1 MERISVI
8 VPVYNLQNELRSCVE
23 SIMAQTYSNLEII
36 LVDDGSAD
44 NSRNVIS
51 ELASEDPRIIP
62 VFKCNGGVTSARLEG
77 VKIAS
82 GDYIGFVDGDDYIEK
97 DMYERLVE
105 NARRFDA
112 DISHCGYQT
121 RMPDGGRKY
130 YYNSGQREEMDH
142 TTAIRELLD
151 GRMIEPSLC
160 NKLYTR
166 KLFCNQ
172 IFDTLDTGIRINEDL
187 LMNFYLFMK
196 AKNSVF
202 EDVCLYHYI
211 ARENSASRSRINE
224 YRVMDPIRVKEII
237 LAQCPRE
244 MKDTAMRVYL
254 RTCIYSYNAV
264 LWSREYAYLRDRI
277 RAMLTERKACFG
289 YLPKKQR
296 LMAEMIARI
305 PPVYALVYPVY
316 EKFLQKKKY
325 E

>member
-1 MERISVI
+1 MEKISVI

-142 TTAIRELLD
+142 TTALRELLD

-160 NKLYTR
+160 NKLYAR

-187 LMNFYLFMK
+187 LMNYYLFMK

-211 ARENSASRSRINE
+211 VRSGSASRAKLNE
-224 YRVMDPIRVKEII
+224 HKVMDPIRVKESI

-254 RTCIYSYNAV
+254 RTCVYSYNAV
-264 LWSREYAYLRDRI
+264 LWSREYAHLRHKI
-277 RAMLTERKACFG
+277 RRMLIDQKTSFAC
-289 YLPKKQR
+289 LPKKQR